1 MMYIWCQG
9 NQSELKKYQSELKKS
24 FYCFHSVQEVKEMSS
39 HLMEATI
46 LPRDCILG

>member
-9 NQSELKKYQSELKKS
+9 PGNQSELKKS
-24 FYCFHSVQEVKEMSS
+24 FYCFHSVPEVKEMSS

-46 LPRDCILG
+46 LPRDCILGYK